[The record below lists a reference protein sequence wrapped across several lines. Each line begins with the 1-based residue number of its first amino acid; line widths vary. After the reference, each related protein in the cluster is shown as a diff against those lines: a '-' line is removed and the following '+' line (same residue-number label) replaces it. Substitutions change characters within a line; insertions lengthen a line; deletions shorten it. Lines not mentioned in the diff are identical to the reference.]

1 MTPYI
6 DIQHLSK
13 RFGDLELFTD
23 ISFSI
28 SEGQHVGLIARNGSG
43 KSTLLDILCGLEDYE
58 AGQIVTKRGLRI
70 GYLRQSPA
78 YDPEMSVIDA
88 CFSQAGEVYRLI
100 SRYEQCLQTP
110 GHPGLDELIEEMERR
125 EAWDFELRAK
135 QILTKLHITDFH
147 QPVGQLS
154 GGQLKRVALANVLL
168 SDPDLL
174 ILDEPTNH
182 LDVGMTEWLESF
194 LTRGGTTLLMVTHDR
209 YFLER
214 VCGVILELDDR
225 QIYTY
230 RGSYAYYLEKR
241 AQRVSATNANIA
253 RAQNLYRRE
262 LDWMRRMPCARGTK
276 ARYRKEA
283 FRELE
288 QQARRKMEEKAARIT
303 VQSGYIGSKIFEA
316 EYVSKSY
323 PATASGEDGHDTV
336 ILKDFYYNFARFEK
350 MGIVGGN
357 GTGKSTFIRLLLGL
371 EKPDAG
377 RFVIG
382 ETVRFGY
389 FSQEGMP
396 FDDDMKVIDAVRREA
411 ETIDLGGGRRLTAM
425 QFLTH
430 FLFPPARQQDYIRK
444 LSGGER
450 RRLQLCI
457 VLMRNPNFLV
467 LDEPTNDLD
476 IATLQTLEEYL
487 VDFRGCVIVVSHDRY
502 FMDKV
507 VDHLLVFHGAGAITD
522 FPGNYTQYRAWAEL
536 PENAPAAP
544 EDERASQGKTPP
556 QRPTRTSSKRRLT
569 FAEQKELTAL
579 GEDIERLEAE
589 QHAIEDALA
598 GGQLSVEEITTH
610 SKRLPVLMQELDEKS
625 TRWLE
630 LSLINS

>member
-323 PATASGEDGHDTV
+323 PATASGEDGHDLV

-425 QFLTH
+425 QFLTY

-536 PENAPAAP
+536 PENAPAVP
-544 EDERASQGKTPP
+544 EDERASREKTPT